1 MVFLSIHS
9 SMFYEIIFPG
19 YIILL
24 PLILVK
30 SLVTHTLIFRRLP
43 KLFLN
48 CKWRRNSKRKFIWC
62 MGLQEIW
69 DSIAMSAFDALT
81 YASYM
86 AYIER
91 HSSQFTSFLTSYSII
106 APYHLIFSFSSV
118 CHFLCLLP
126 WLLSLFSCRLFFC
139 QITLMSI
146 IGSSKSLLS
155 GLLSSQ

>member
-1 MVFLSIHS
+1 
-9 SMFYEIIFPG
+9 
-19 YIILL
+19 
-24 PLILVK
+24 
-30 SLVTHTLIFRRLP
+30 
-43 KLFLN
+43 
-48 CKWRRNSKRKFIWC
+48 

-118 CHFLCLLP
+118 CHFPCHLLP
-126 WLLSLFSCRLFFC
+126 LLLLFFFFCLPLSLSSSMIAFFIFLSSLLLSDYTHVHYWVFKISSFWTSFITI
-139 QITLMSI
+139 ITLVGGIFS
-146 IGSSKSLLS
+146 
-155 GLLSSQ
+155 